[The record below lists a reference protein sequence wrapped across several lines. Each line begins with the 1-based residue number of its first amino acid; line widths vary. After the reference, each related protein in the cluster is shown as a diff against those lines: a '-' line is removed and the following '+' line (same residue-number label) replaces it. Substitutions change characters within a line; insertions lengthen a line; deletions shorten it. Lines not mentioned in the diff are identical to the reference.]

1 VTRQSG
7 PSARTGWD
15 LPARFSGVSTTE
27 KWGYGFWLFLGLVFG
42 VPESWAGLAN
52 PPWPALSDT
61 VNHLDALWPPTAV
74 IVVALMVFVAY
85 YFVRVPPGP
94 VGTPAGT
101 RGRFGLGH
109 GGGTGAGTGRT
120 YNGRLSRTPADIS
133 PVPVLIYVPLA
144 LAAITVG
151 SIIAAVASGGDFW
164 VEGYVIYGL
173 IAIFLVIIPNV
184 LAYWFAREVPW
195 PTLLATVVS
204 LEHRWRPAAVVVLA
218 GLVILMLHLA
228 VPPWPDLG

>member
-1 VTRQSG
+1 V
-7 PSARTGWD
+7 RTGWD
-15 LPARFSGVSTTE
+15 LPARFSDVSTTE

-42 VPESWAGLAN
+42 VPESWAGLAS

-61 VNHLDALWPPTAV
+61 VTHLDALWPPTAV
-74 IVVALMVFVAY
+74 IVVALMVFVAF
-85 YFVRVPPGP
+85 YFVRVP
-94 VGTPAGT
+94 VGPAGSPT
-101 RGRFGLGH
+101 HAGGGR
-109 GGGTGAGTGRT
+109 GTGAGTGRT
-120 YNGRLSRTPADIS
+120 YNGRLSRTPTGIS
-133 PVPVLIYVPLA
+133 PVPALIYVPLA

-173 IAIFLVIIPNV
+173 IAIFLVIVPNV

-204 LEHRWRPAAVVVLA
+204 LERRWRPAGVVVLA

>member
-1 VTRQSG
+1 MRQSG
-7 PSARTGWD
+7 SSVRTGRD
-15 LPARFSGVSTTE
+15 LPARFSGVGATE

-61 VNHLDALWPPTAV
+61 VTHLDALWPPTAV

-94 VGTPAGT
+94 AGSPPPAQGR
-101 RGRFGLGH
+101 RGP
-109 GGGTGAGTGRT
+109 GAGRT

-133 PVPVLIYVPLA
+133 PVPALIYVPLA

-173 IAIFLVIIPNV
+173 IAIFLVIIPNL

-195 PTLLATVVS
+195 PTLLATVTS
-204 LEHRWRPAAVVVLA
+204 LERRWRPAAVVVLA

-228 VPPWPDLG
+228 VPPWPDLR